1 MIRTAITV
9 TALAAGAMALT
20 ACALFQ
26 GRASVEQPSYAVV
39 DRIGRS
45 VEVRQ
50 YPALVAAE
58 VSVPAGRGAR
68 DRAFR
73 VLFDYIRGNNRPAQ
87 SIAMTTPVEITAGRR
102 IAMTA
107 PVETREG
114 AETLVMRFFLPAD
127 IAADAAP
134 EPLDERVS
142 LVRLPPQ
149 SQAVLRFSGAH
160 GAGVLDTRQR
170 LLVATV
176 DGSPGWAVDGSPTAY
191 LYDPPWTPGP
201 LRRNEVVV
209 PVVAKPGTAAEAATP

>member
-26 GRASVEQPSYAVV
+26 GRASVEQPSYTVV

-45 VEVRQ
+45 VEIRD

-58 VSVPAGRGAR
+58 VSVPAGRDAR

-73 VLFDYIRGNNRPAQ
+73 LLFNYIQGNNRPAQ
-87 SIAMTTPVEITAGRR
+87 SIAMTAPVEVAAGRR
-102 IAMTA
+102 IAMTT
-107 PVETREG
+107 PVETRE
-114 AETLVMRFFLPAD
+114 ASDTLVMRFFLPAEV
-127 IAADAAP
+127 AADAAP
-134 EPLDERVS
+134 EPLDGRVR
-142 LVRLPPQ
+142 LVRLPAQ
-149 SQAVLRFSGAH
+149 SLAVLRFSGARDRT
-160 GAGVLDTRQR
+160 VLDTRQR

-176 DGSPGWAVDGSPTAY
+176 DGASGWTAAGPPTAY
-191 LYDPPWTPGP
+191 LYDPPWFPSP

-209 PVVAKPGTAAEAATP
+209 PVAAASSE